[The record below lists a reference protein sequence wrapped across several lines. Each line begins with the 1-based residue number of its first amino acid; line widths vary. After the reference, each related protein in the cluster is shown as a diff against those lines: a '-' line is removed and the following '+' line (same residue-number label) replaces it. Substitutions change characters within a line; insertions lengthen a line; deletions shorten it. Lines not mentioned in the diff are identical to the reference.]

1 MAAAP
6 KSVCGVGGGGGGG
19 SMIHSINFITF
30 LHGAELQSGD
40 SSLEPAPFHFAY
52 SIETSY
58 LLQEEV
64 VHLGLEK

>member
-1 MAAAP
+1 
-6 KSVCGVGGGGGGG
+6 
-19 SMIHSINFITF
+19 MIHSINLITF

-40 SSLEPAPFHFAY
+40 SSRTPALFHFAY

-64 VHLGLEK
+64 VDLGSEK